1 MIEALDIISEVAE
14 RGKKGGGETLMA
26 RQELPVLESEL
37 EMIEEA
43 LQGNQSV
50 GARGA
55 VRSAPASDRSPRR
68 ASTDRW
74 QEL

>member
-1 MIEALDIISEVAE
+1 MIEALDIVSEVAE

-26 RQELPVLESEL
+26 RQELPVLQSEL

-43 LQGNQSV
+43 LQENQSG

-55 VRSAPASDRSPRR
+55 LRSAPVSDRSPRR